1 MSFIEV
7 KDLTK
12 IYSVGGKNIFA
23 VNNVSFSLREKEFTI
38 LFGPSGSGKTTLLML
53 LAALIKPNKGH
64 IYVRGQD
71 ITKFSEDEAA
81 LWRRKNV
88 GFIFQTINLVD
99 FLNVLE
105 NVMLPLYTAKID
117 VHELREK
124 ALKLIKKVGLEER
137 VKHKPSQLSVGEQ
150 QRVAIARAL
159 INNPEIVLADE
170 PTAHL
175 DLETGKKIISL
186 MKELRDEYGT
196 TFIVATHDPE
206 IVSMADRTIKMRD
219 GRVILS

>member
-1 MSFIEV
+1 
-7 KDLTK
+7 
-12 IYSVGGKNIFA
+12 
-23 VNNVSFSLREKEFTI
+23 
-38 LFGPSGSGKTTLLML
+38 
-53 LAALIKPNKGH
+53 LIK
-64 IYVRGQD
+64 R
-71 ITKFSEDEAA
+71 
-81 LWRRKNV
+81 
-88 GFIFQTINLVD
+88 
-99 FLNVLE
+99 
-105 NVMLPLYTAKID
+105 
-117 VHELREK
+117 
-124 ALKLIKKVGLEER
+124 VGLEEK
-137 VKHKPSQLSVGEQ
+137 VKHRPNQLSVGEQ

-219 GRVILS
+219 GRIILS

>member
-71 ITKFSEDEAA
+71 IIKFSEDEAA

-124 ALKLIKKVGLEER
+124 ALKLIKRVGLEER

-175 DLETGKKIISL
+175 DLETGRKIISL

>member
-1 MSFIEV
+1 MSGVRI
-7 KDLTK
+7 
-12 IYSVGGKNIFA
+12 SQ
-23 VNNVSFSLREKEFTI
+23 SLAK
-38 LFGPSGSGKTTLLML
+38 
-53 LAALIKPNKGH
+53 
-64 IYVRGQD
+64 
-71 ITKFSEDEAA
+71 DEAA

-124 ALKLIKKVGLEER
+124 ALKLIKRVGLEER

>member
-124 ALKLIKKVGLEER
+124 ALKLIKRVGLEER

-186 MKELRDEYGT
+186 MRELRDEYGT

>member
-124 ALKLIKKVGLEER
+124 ALKLIKRVGLEER

-219 GRVILS
+219 GGVILS